1 MCSFCHEFD
10 EERTSASRIIWEN
23 EDFLVLPTVGCLR
36 PGYCLFMPY
45 EHTKSFASLAVN
57 EIKQAFALVETH
69 RQNLESIF
77 GKTIIAEHGSG
88 GYSQKGASC
97 CDHAHLHLIPMPN
110 QVEAVYEIY
119 EDVGGKPMEI
129 KTVDD
134 FAKLKNQPY
143 MLLSPQPEVYYVWT
157 NTDNFSRQFIRQVVA
172 KLIGIEN
179 KYDWREHSFS
189 ENMSV
194 TQNIIC
200 KIAA

>member
-10 EERTSASRIIWEN
+10 EERTSESRIIWEN

-77 GKTIIAEHGSG
+77 GETIIAEHGSG
-88 GYSQKGASC
+88 GYAQKGASC

-110 QVEAVYEIY
+110 QIEAVYEIY
-119 EDVGGKPMEI
+119 EAVGGKPMEI
-129 KTVDD
+129 KTVDEL
-134 FAKLKNQPY
+134 AKLKNQPY
-143 MLLSPQPEVYYVWT
+143 MLLSLQPG
-157 NTDNFSRQFIRQVVA
+157 DNFSRQFIRQVVA

-179 KYDWREHSFS
+179 KYDWREHRFA
-189 ENMSV
+189 ENMAV
-194 TQNIIC
+194 TQDIFC